1 MDDQTK
7 ERKSLGVVFPNIN
20 KENPKSYD
28 IKGTITLP
36 DVKIYR
42 YGAYKAEANGSGKL
56 PKGSTYYWMH
66 RVEEL
71 ELNQADTSFDPANL
85 E

>member
-1 MDDQTK
+1 MEK
-7 ERKSLGVVFPNIN
+7 K
-20 KENPKSYD
+20 
-28 IKGTITLP
+28 
-36 DVKIYR
+36 YR
-42 YGAYKAEANGSGKL
+42 VGAYKAEATGSGKL

-71 ELNQADTSFDPANL
+71 ELNQADTSFDPATL